1 MLVNPARAQAERLG
15 ARPPRPFLQAV
26 PQSLPRGL
34 SEGWNGTSSGPQKM
48 KHPVMGEDI
57 LVWVRALKFI
67 AEDGTFVLEGQ
78 VRFPR
83 FDCSMHFH

>member
-1 MLVNPARAQAERLG
+1 LLIKLGPKPNDWVLVHRDLFYKLWPNLC
-15 ARPPRPFLQAV
+15 
-26 PQSLPRGL
+26 RGL

-48 KHPVMGEDI
+48 KHPVTGEDI
-57 LVWVRALKFI
+57 LVWGRALKFI

-83 FDCSMHFH
+83 FDCPMHFH

>member
-1 MLVNPARAQAERLG
+1 
-15 ARPPRPFLQAV
+15 
-26 PQSLPRGL
+26 
-34 SEGWNGTSSGPQKM
+34 
-48 KHPVMGEDI
+48 MGEDI